1 MMNMQLSKEHIQQLA
16 TLMYRDIADYI
27 ESHPDEFSKQEESCD
42 KNESRTHSA
51 A

>member
-1 MMNMQLSKEHIQQLA
+1 MMNLKLSQEHIKQLA

-27 ESHPDEFSKQEESCD
+27 ESHPDEYPAWKESND
-42 KNESRTHSA
+42 TNVSQPHSA